1 MNGPGGR
8 ARGARPSFIPRR
20 NRQAIHVARIH
31 SPGPGTTPAAGQP
44 LRHARADG
52 AHAPGCLLPFH
63 APAQRQEKERQAL
76 IAKLKKNDR
85 IVNSGGIIGTVDSI
99 KEQDNEVILKGGV
112 HILRSSI
119 VKIVTAD
126 EANKEGDK

>member
-1 MNGPGGR
+1 MLYALMLFAEDPP
-8 ARGARPSFIPRR
+8 AGAPQGNPY
-20 NRQAIHVARIH
+20 
-31 SPGPGTTPAAGQP
+31 SPLIMMG
-44 LRHARADG
+44 LIF
-52 AHAPGCLLPFH
+52 LLGYFLLMR
-63 APAQRQEKERQAL
+63 PAQRQEKERRAL

-99 KEQDNEVILKGGV
+99 KEQEDEVVLKGGV

-119 VKIVTAD
+119 VKIVNPD